1 MMTIMR
7 AVLALQAG
15 EPTDSKMTA
24 LDSQMQTTPLLP
36 LPLPVLLLLLLL
48 LMMMTMT
55 MILML

>member
-1 MMTIMR
+1 MR

-36 LPLPVLLLLLLL
+36 LPLPVLLLLL
-48 LMMMTMT
+48 MMMTMT